1 MKDKWTELSTYE
13 VDLTQ
18 YRPVY
23 APKDFLEVLVS
34 LKSSNYRSV
43 EGEGTWDFTQI
54 PLKVKSLAELR
65 TFYKELSRGESV
77 IGTNSYNNPNPYF
90 NALENERIAL
100 GEAFGLFY
108 EYWTADNNNISLSM
122 REDHMSILRCRKDSI
137 NT

>member
-108 EYWTADNNNISLSM
+108 EYWVGNVAL
-122 REDHMSILRCRKDSI
+122 K
-137 NT
+137 

>member
-1 MKDKWTELSTYE
+1 MYSIKNIIFFLPGIQLSRYRLPSDRDDMKDKWTELSTYE

-65 TFYKELSRGESV
+65 QLYKELSRGESV
-77 IGTNSYNNPNPYF
+77 IGTNSYNNPNSYF

-100 GEAFGLFY
+100 GDLLP
-108 EYWTADNNNISLSM
+108 TVITL
-122 REDHMSILRCRKDSI
+122 L
-137 NT
+137 